1 MDKQIELKRLIA
13 DFNVV
18 VNRLNK
24 ADKYFN
30 NESDRKCTDEAF
42 EKFEPTYTSLL
53 KQASEFA
60 NRIENFIGRPL
71 TTYESLH
78 GINI

>member
-18 VNRLNK
+18 VNRLNN
-24 ADKYFN
+24 AEKYF
-30 NESDRKCTDEAF
+30 DKCTD
-42 EKFEPTYTSLL
+42 KQYDSSLDL
-53 KQASEFA
+53 FKDLIKQASEIA

>member
-13 DFNVV
+13 DYNTVV
-18 VNRLNK
+18 IRLNN
-24 ADKYFN
+24 AEKYF
-30 NESDRKCTDEAF
+30 DKCTD
-42 EKFEPTYTSLL
+42 KQYDSSLDL
-53 KQASEFA
+53 FKDLIKQASEIA

-71 TTYESLH
+71 TTYEILH

>member
-18 VNRLNK
+18 VGRLNK
-24 ADKYFN
+24 A
-30 NESDRKCTDEAF
+30 
-42 EKFEPTYTSLL
+42 EKFFDDPKVSDAKKDNSIELYTSLL

-60 NRIENFIGRPL
+60 NKIEVLLGRPL
-71 TTYESLH
+71 TSYESLH
-78 GINI
+78 EINI

>member
-1 MDKQIELKRLIA
+1 MDKQIELKRLIY
-13 DFNVV
+13 DYNTVV
-18 VNRLNK
+18 ERLNK
-24 ADKYFN
+24 AEIYW
-30 NESDRKCTDEAF
+30 EKCTDKQYDNSLEL
-42 EKFEPTYTSLL
+42 YTSLL